1 MSSRTLGAAKVAVW
15 MACAL
20 PAALLLYRTFVTG
33 DLGVNPVETLQHETG
48 RPALQL
54 LLATLAITPLRR
66 LTGVN
71 QLIRFRR
78 MLGLWAFFYA
88 VAHFG
93 IYLTFDRLF
102 SLAGVV
108 EDTVLRR
115 FVLAGMISLLA
126 MLPLALTSTSGW
138 IRRLGGKR
146 WRQLHRLV
154 YVAAIAGAVH
164 FIWKEKVLTYETLS
178 YFAAVALLL
187 GYRVVEAMRRRRS
200 GVVAAGARQGASA
213 S

>member
-1 MSSRTLGAAKVAVW
+1 MRTRLLKAAVFL
-15 MACAL
+15 ACAV
-20 PAALLLYRTFVTG
+20 PAGMLLYRTFVTG

-66 LTGVN
+66 LSGWN
-71 QLIRFRR
+71 EAIKLRR

-88 VAHFG
+88 VAHFT
-93 IYLTFDRLF
+93 IYLVFDRLGSF
-102 SLAGVV
+102 SGVV

-115 FVLAGMISLLA
+115 FVLAGMVSLLA
-126 MLPLALTSTSGW
+126 MLPLAVTSTSGW

-154 YVAAIAGAVH
+154 YVAALAGAVH
-164 FIWKEKVLTYETLS
+164 FIWKEKVLTSETIT
-178 YFAAVALLL
+178 YFVLVVGLL
-187 GYRVVEAMRRRRS
+187 GYRLLEAVKGGR
-200 GVVAAGARQGASA
+200 ALRQRP
-213 S
+213 

>member
-1 MSSRTLGAAKVAVW
+1 MRTRLLKASVFL
-15 MACAL
+15 ACAV
-20 PAALLLYRTFVTG
+20 PAGMLLYRTFVTG

-66 LTGVN
+66 LSGWNEVIK
-71 QLIRFRR
+71 LRR

-88 VAHFG
+88 VAHFS
-93 IYLTFDRLF
+93 IYLVFDRLGSF
-102 SLAGVV
+102 SGVV

-115 FVLAGMISLLA
+115 FVLAGMVSLLA
-126 MLPLALTSTSGW
+126 MLPLAVTSTSGW

-164 FIWKEKVLTYETLS
+164 FIWKEKVLTPETIT
-178 YFAAVALLL
+178 YFVVVGGLL
-187 GYRVVEAMRRRRS
+187 GYRLFEAVKMRGVERKRP
-200 GVVAAGARQGASA
+200 
-213 S
+213 